1 MSNPNLVI
9 VRAGDSSLHPLW
21 LATGGERNWDLVVSY
36 AGDNALRY
44 APSGESVVRID
55 SKGPKWHALHGL
67 LCDTSDAWRAYQ
79 YIWLPDDDLAAT
91 CADINRMF
99 ELMAALDLHLAQP
112 SFSWDSRVRF
122 PLTLH
127 NPNFA
132 LRYASFIDP
141 AAAVFSQSM
150 LRRAAPTLRESL
162 HGSALGYL
170 WPNLLDNPAK
180 QCAILDRIQV
190 TRTGRR
196 HGAGDEP
203 LPRGV
208 VSPEQE
214 MEQLMKKHG
223 VAAPLRVAYGAVDPN
238 GKLTTLF
245 DDQGDR
251 FIYRLCEGYLGCE
264 AATAD
269 LLGQMFGEHTRA
281 RREAMGAAAP
291 PKPATA
297 PKAGAASAAAQ
308 AVSVAWPQVS
318 ITAVQAAREPAAPS
332 VSSQGLVLKV

>member
-1 MSNPNLVI
+1 MSNANLVV

-44 APSGESVVRID
+44 PASGESMVRID
-55 SKGPKWHALHGL
+55 SKGPKWHALHAL
-67 LCDTSDAWRAYQ
+67 LCDTNDAWRAYE
-79 YIWLPDDDLAAT
+79 YVWLPDDDLAAS

-132 LRYASFIDP
+132 LRYTSFVDP
-141 AAAVFSQSM
+141 AAAVFSQST

-170 WPNLLDNPAK
+170 WPNRLDNPAK
-180 QCAILDRIQV
+180 QCAILDRVQM
-190 TRTGRR
+190 RRCGRR
-196 HGAGDEP
+196 CSTDDAAM
-203 LPRGV
+203 PRGA
-208 VSPEQE
+208 VSPERE
-214 MEQLMKKHG
+214 MEQLLKKHG
-223 VAAPLRVAYGAVDPN
+223 VTAPLRVAYGGIDLH

-245 DDQGDR
+245 DDQGER
-251 FIYRLCEGYLGCE
+251 FVYRLCEGYLGCE
-264 AATAD
+264 AATPGV
-269 LLGQMFGEHTRA
+269 LGEMFAEHTDT
-281 RREAMGAAAP
+281 RREAMREAP
-291 PKPATA
+291 PTPVPA
-297 PKAGAASAAAQ
+297 PKAAAASNASST
-308 AVSVAWPQVS
+308 VS
-318 ITAVQAAREPAAPS
+318 AAPS
-332 VSSQGLVLKV
+332 RISVAVSHPARPPAGLSESSQDLALKL